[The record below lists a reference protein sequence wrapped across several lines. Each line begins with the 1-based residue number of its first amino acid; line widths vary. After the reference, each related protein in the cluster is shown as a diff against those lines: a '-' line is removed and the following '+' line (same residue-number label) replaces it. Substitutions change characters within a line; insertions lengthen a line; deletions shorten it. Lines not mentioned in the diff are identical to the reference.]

1 MVYEYEQETRIDM
14 GALFGAVIRRIPRIL
29 LISAIL
35 LVATY
40 FLLSIVPPK
49 YRSSASILVEPRE
62 NIFTR
67 ASNGQPVRQTG
78 SDPSAVS
85 SQVELI
91 KSRDNLMKVIEKEGL
106 RDIAEF
112 NHANRSL
119 LGSILV
125 IFRPS
130 EETKSPDER
139 ILLAIAKN
147 LKVTQL
153 RGTRVISVTF
163 SSTNPELAARIANSI
178 ANMHVLRRA
187 ELSVSDT
194 AEASSWLAKEIE
206 TMREKVAKAEA
217 EVAKYRIN
225 NNLYEGSNN
234 TNLLDQQLSLIT
246 EQIAQAQERKSA
258 AQLKVEQIN
267 AILKQGGAL
276 ENIPDIRDSAII
288 QRLIQDKARLQGE
301 RAQLL
306 ASFLPNHPNVQAI
319 SAQIME
325 IDNQIRQEARKVANS
340 LEAEAN
346 IQSKL
351 EQSLRDDL
359 VRLKM
364 ELSDAT
370 KKSVML
376 NQLER
381 EAKAQRDLLNTY
393 LIRYQD
399 ASARTDSTSSL
410 PDVRVVSVAAP
421 AIEPYFPKKTL
432 ILLAVGIVV
441 IIFQILQILSSEFMS
456 GRALK
461 EVRIMRYDDEN
472 EIKEPITTGSVG
484 EGKENPNKNRQGK
497 NHTIGSA
504 PSTTQSTQVQ
514 KIDLDKD
521 VRFLSEKIINS
532 KQQTI
537 LVASLGASSDKVIKK
552 LSANLVQNNK
562 SVIEIDAGSRKI
574 SPILGISDLSMDK
587 ADFGEIIQRRPDSNF
602 ALIAWGQSEKI
613 NLNSQKCNTLIA
625 ALSEIFEAIIVDVG
639 EIGVISS
646 LPAFAQDDVM
656 CVLVVDNKLEH
667 NYLDKIKE
675 DINLLGIKNII
686 IIPSLAKE
694 RRVA

>member
-29 LISAIL
+29 LITLIL
-35 LVATY
+35 LIATY

-67 ASNGQPVRQTG
+67 ASDGQPVRQTG

-112 NHANRSL
+112 NHSNRSL
-119 LGSILV
+119 LGSILA

-346 IQSKL
+346 IQSQL

-432 ILLAVGIVV
+432 ILLAVGIVA

-472 EIKEPITTGSVG
+472 EIKEPIATGLVD
-484 EGKENPNKNRQGK
+484 EGKENPDESR
-497 NHTIGSA
+497 HTIGFA

-537 LVASLGASSDKVIKK
+537 LVASLGASNEKVIKK

-587 ADFGEIIQRRPDSNF
+587 ADFGEIIQRRPNSNF